1 MAITIIQ
8 LGKGNRKASIKLT
21 YEDPFQI
28 TGIESEGDENIRSVY
43 FFYSDE
49 PRGYFVGEVLLTS
62 AEWWIN
68 IAEYIITLHGFSL
81 KIINPPK
88 LDTIIGDE
96 GMVY

>member
-1 MAITIIQ
+1 MATTTIQ

-28 TGIESEGDENIRSVY
+28 TGIEAEGDENLRGVY

-49 PRGYFVGEVLLTS
+49 PRGYFVGEPLLTS

-68 IAEYIITLHGFSL
+68 LAEYVIILHGFSL

-88 LDTIIGDE
+88 LDTTLGDK
-96 GMVY
+96 GVIY